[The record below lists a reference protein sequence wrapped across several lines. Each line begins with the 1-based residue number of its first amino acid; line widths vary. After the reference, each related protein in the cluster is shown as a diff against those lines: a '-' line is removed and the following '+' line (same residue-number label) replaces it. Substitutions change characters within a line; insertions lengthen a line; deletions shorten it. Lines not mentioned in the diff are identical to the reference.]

1 MSQPETYFDLC
12 KQNLELAREGR
23 LADEAF
29 CHPQQSSAG
38 LALEWERDPMV
49 AGLLAQIYYEAGH
62 MCLAQRYAFEAGTND
77 DGSLN
82 LQMLQLLVKTNII
95 YGWYPVAAKY
105 IRELEHHS
113 EYSAWATEQRRF
125 LENDSAVDADP
136 EYGMK
141 RRCIPPDDFLATASG
156 VGMQDLEYVIDANPE
171 HRSSVEYLGVYYL
184 LDCDFD
190 NFRAFLDKYY
200 GTPALPSLP
209 RSFAEAVCMMS
220 EAERGYWKR
229 FDVDPAMYRRF
240 CDFAK
245 RLSTG
250 LSMDRFKDTF
260 WYYVMMM
267 NTAL

>member
-1 MSQPETYFDLC
+1 
-12 KQNLELAREGR
+12 
-23 LADEAF
+23 
-29 CHPQQSSAG
+29 
-38 LALEWERDPMV
+38 
-49 AGLLAQIYYEAGH
+49 
-62 MCLAQRYAFEAGTND
+62 
-77 DGSLN
+77 
-82 LQMLQLLVKTNII
+82 MLQILVKTNII
-95 YGWYPVAAKY
+95 YGQYAVASKY
-105 IRELEHHS
+105 IRELERHR
-113 EYSAWATEQRRF
+113 EYASWATSQRRF
-125 LENDSAVDADP
+125 LNDDAAVVSDP

-141 RRCIPPDDFLATASG
+141 RKCIPADDFLAESIG
-156 VGMQDLEYVIDANPE
+156 IEDMDKIIDANPE

-190 NFRAFLDKYY
+190 NFRSFLDKYY

-267 NTAL
+267 NTAV